1 MTYFVV
7 IKQQFKRILNSIRK
21 FYQGISLKQK
31 KKKQDSQLYIE
42 YDSNYAKIKKKDKG
56 INSQRQENKT
66 PMVTLIVFEWWDFW

>member
-1 MTYFVV
+1 MWS
-7 IKQQFKRILNSIRK
+7 LNSNLR
-21 FYQGISLKQK
+21 GSLIALENSIKAYPLKK